1 MTMAWVVCNI
11 KWIML
16 IAGALTCTMAYMAI
30 APQPAMQSTFGATLE
45 GPLAEIIV
53 RNWAILIVIGG
64 VALIY
69 GAFRPAV
76 RAVILAMTGAG
87 KAVFIGLVLW
97 QGAGMLEHQVVVAVV
112 TDSLMVLLFALYLLA
127 PRPA

>member
-1 MTMAWVVCNI
+1 MNRVVARI

-16 IAGALTCTMAYMAI
+16 VSGLLTCTMAYMAVS
-30 APQPAMQSTFGATLE
+30 PQAAMQSTFGTTLE

-53 RNWAILIVIGG
+53 RNWAVLIVIGG
-64 VALIY
+64 VALVY

-76 RAVILAMTGAG
+76 RTVILAMTGAG

-97 QGAGMLEHQVVVAVV
+97 HGAGMLDQQVTVALIG
-112 TDSLMVLLFALYLLA
+112 DSLMVLLFALYLLA
-127 PRPA
+127 PKPE